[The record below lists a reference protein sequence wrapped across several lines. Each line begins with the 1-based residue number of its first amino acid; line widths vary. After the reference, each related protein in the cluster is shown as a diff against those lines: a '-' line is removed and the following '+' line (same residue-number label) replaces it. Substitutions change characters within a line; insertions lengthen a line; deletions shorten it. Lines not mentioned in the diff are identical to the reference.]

1 MLARGQAGGR
11 LTVTS
16 WIRNEGKVLNIST
29 FGFIR
34 VFEFVT
40 MIVNCDNKF
49 EGDANRLKIELFYH
63 ILYVW

>member
-11 LTVTS
+11 RTVTS

-29 FGFIR
+29 FRFIR

-49 EGDANRLKIELFYH
+49 EGSANRLKIELSYY
-63 ILYVW
+63 ILYVR